1 MDYYFAT
8 LLSIYVFGIGVAG
21 YFYFDNLLFR
31 KLSVWAGV
39 PLYCLWVAAAW
50 VASNMVLCSLVIELS
65 TPFACFG
72 VNYNSG
78 SN

>member
-8 LLSIYVFGIGVAG
+8 LLSIFIFGIGVAG
-21 YFYFDNLLFR
+21 YFYFDKRLFCTFYP
-31 KLSVWAGV
+31 W
-39 PLYCLWVAAAW
+39 AAALIFYFWVVASW